1 MKTYK
6 VYLHSK
12 PGMWTYYSGHV
23 AVIASSDAD
32 EKELF
37 SKAVRQLRN
46 TTFPDRPGLSAWV
59 FDRAEVVN

>member
-12 PGMWTYYSGHV
+12 PGMWTFYSGYV
-23 AVIASSDAD
+23 EVIASDGTD
-32 EKELF
+32 EENLF
-37 SKAVRQLRN
+37 VKAVKQLRN

-59 FDRAEVVN
+59 LDRVEVIN